1 MAKKTMLFFYLYGI
15 IKNPRV
21 KRESRKAQQTV
32 QEVKMAEKSA
42 PQKMSGFEK
51 LEKAEL
57 KRIEISQLPK
67 EIPDFK
73 NAFES
78 KDSIIKKWLTD
89 WISAGIKKGGLE
101 VNTLLPKKQDIA
113 YYLGVSV
120 GTVQNAIRSVED
132 AGFLESKQRIGTII
146 RGSNASNP
154 IIRKASSKREKVITQ
169 IKKHLIDNGIKVNDP
184 LPSARFLAAAIGNST
199 NTIRLALDYLYSQGV
214 IEPKAFRSNES
225 NWVLKKTPVFSDA
238 EMIDLKKEAEEISAD
253 TLVDKVEQEL
263 KDYIRENFK
272 IGDRLPAHKELSETL
287 KVSIK
292 TVHDAMKALIDGGY
306 LLARRGRYGTTII
319 KIPDSNTPDNI
330 LQPLNETS
338 IFASAQEAA
347 FYSYQKIENTIKNF
361 IKDNYEI
368 GDKLPSMDELSK
380 QFDVSSNTTRKA
392 LQNLAKQGIV
402 NFSRGRYGGTFV
414 TDLPETDG
422 EEAFRWLAVSPN
434 YTISY
439 DNEN

>member
-1 MAKKTMLFFYLYGI
+1 
-15 IKNPRV
+15 
-21 KRESRKAQQTV
+21 
-32 QEVKMAEKSA
+32 MAEKSA
-42 PQKMSGFEK
+42 SEKISGFEK
-51 LEKAEL
+51 IEKSEL

-73 NAFES
+73 NSFES
-78 KDSIIKKWLTD
+78 KDSVIKKWLTD
-89 WISAGIKKGGLE
+89 WIKAGIKKGGIE
-101 VNTLLPKKQDIA
+101 ANTLLPKKQDLA

-120 GTVQNAIRSVED
+120 GTVQNAIRCVED

-146 RGSNASNP
+146 RGTNASNP
-154 IIRKASSKREKVITQ
+154 IIRKASSKREKVIIQ
-169 IKKHLIDNGIKVNDP
+169 IKKYLLDNDIKINES
-184 LPSARFLAAAIGNST
+184 LPSARSLASAIGNST
-199 NTIRLALDYLYSQGV
+199 NTIRLALDYLSSQGI
-214 IEPKAFRSNES
+214 IEPKAFRSNDS
-225 NWVLKKTPVFSDA
+225 NWILKRLPEFSED
-238 EMIDLKKEAEEISAD
+238 ELQVIKSEGEEISAD
-253 TLVDKVEQEL
+253 TLVDKVEKEL
-263 KDYIRENFK
+263 KEYIRENFK
-272 IGDRLPAHKELSETL
+272 IGDRLPAHQELSETL

-292 TVHDAMKALIDGGY
+292 TVHDAMKTLIDEGY
-306 LLARRGRYGTTII
+306 LLARRGRYGTTVIR
-319 KIPDSNTPDNI
+319 IPADSHSGNV

-347 FYSYQKIENTIKNF
+347 FYSYQKIENTIKNY

-368 GDKLPSMDELSK
+368 GDKLPSMEDLSK

-422 EEAFRWLAVSPN
+422 EESFRWLAVSPN

>member
-1 MAKKTMLFFYLYGI
+1 MADK
-15 IKNPRV
+15 
-21 KRESRKAQQTV
+21 SASQQTT
-32 QEVKMAEKSA
+32 
-42 PQKMSGFEK
+42 GFEK
-51 LEKAEL
+51 LEKSEL

-73 NAFES
+73 NTFES

-89 WISAGIKKGGLE
+89 WIVSGIKKGGIE
-101 VNTLLPKKQDIA
+101 PNSLLPKKQELA

-120 GTVQNAIRSVED
+120 GTVQNAVRCVED

-146 RGSNASNP
+146 KDTNTSNP

-169 IKKHLIDNGIKVNDP
+169 IKKYIVENNLQCGDS
-184 LPSARFLAAAIGNST
+184 LPSARFLSAEIGNST
-199 NTIRLALDYLYSQGV
+199 NTIRLALDYLASQGI
-214 IEPKAFRSNES
+214 IEAKAFRSNES
-225 NWVLKKTPVFSDA
+225 NWVLKKIPEFS
-238 EMIDLKKEAEEISAD
+238 ENEKKLLKSEKEEISAD
-253 TLVDKVEQEL
+253 TLVFKVKREIKE
-263 KDYIRENFK
+263 YIKNNYK
-272 IGDRLPAHKELSETL
+272 IGDRLPAHQELSEIL

-292 TVHDAMKALIDGGY
+292 TVHDAIKTLIDEGY

-319 KIPDSNTPDNI
+319 KIPDSTSPNL

-338 IFASAQEAA
+338 IFASAAEAA
-347 FYSYQKIENTIKNF
+347 FYSYQKIENEIKKF
-361 IKDNYEI
+361 IAANYEI
-368 GDKLPSMDELSK
+368 GAKLPSMEDLSK
-380 QFDVSSNTTRKA
+380 QFDVSSNTIRKA

-414 TDLPETDG
+414 VDLPEDDT
-422 EEAFRWLAVSPN
+422 EESFRWLAVSPD